1 MSKKIARFYLPR
13 YFISSFQLNYF
24 HLAFKIYFE
33 YIFFNYPHKNHKAIK
48 LALATYQN
56 IS

>member
-33 YIFFNYPHKNHKAIK
+33 YIFFNYPHKNHNAIK
-48 LALATYQN
+48 LALASCGN
-56 IS
+56 IG